1 MHPATMSVLL
11 CLAISGAFIAT
22 PSAVAGSA
30 GCTVKKDT
38 VLAQNAV
45 GPSWIGWKNP
55 NLPNA
60 DLVYVDR
67 EDWNLWVMDE
77 NGGNKHCLT
86 CYCDN
91 ILGVNFP
98 LDEDGMDPKI
108 QWKGDPEA
116 HPDLPVI
123 FFKAENEHSSH
134 KPLRN
139 APSIGWD
146 NDIWVLDVSK
156 KRYYRL
162 TNLDRG
168 QGLQHTAI
176 SEDGKWYVYPLRYEK
191 GGFRKGFGF
200 AKMVFCELAPDGSGR
215 LQLHKRFEVEPNG
228 QMYYEPNDIHRNASG
243 SYSLFYAAGP
253 GKLSDP
259 YVYEWT
265 WNGQRHS
272 GTNKALQTTL
282 SQHEEFFMFSP
293 SGKKIAWMKGPAF
306 WGRYLADLY
315 VSNPHFTEVERV
327 TWYNDCEVWPDR
339 CKPDGAQLSRLE
351 WKNDGTAIFFGL
363 WIHGGRFRP
372 FWKTELHRI
381 DFVESGREPN
391 RQ

>member
-1 MHPATMSVLL
+1 MRTATKSLL
-11 CLAISGAFIAT
+11 LSLAISGAFIAP

-30 GCTVKKDT
+30 RYTVKKDT

-45 GPSWIGWKNP
+45 GPSWIAWKNR

-67 EDWNLWVMDE
+67 ENWNLWVMDE
-77 NGGNKHCLT
+77 NGGNKRCLT
-86 CYCDN
+86 CYGEN

-98 LDEDGMDPKI
+98 LDEDGMNPKI
-108 QWKGDPEA
+108 HWKGDPEA
-116 HPDLPVI
+116 HPILPLI
-123 FFKAENEHSSH
+123 FFKVENEHSSH

-139 APSIGWD
+139 VPSIGWD

-156 KRYYRL
+156 KRYYQL
-162 TNLDRG
+162 TNLAPG

-176 SEDGKWYVYPLRYEK
+176 SEDGKWYVYPMRYEK
-191 GGFRKGFGF
+191 GSFSKGFGF
-200 AKMVFCELAPDGSGR
+200 AKMVFCELVPNGNGR
-215 LQLHKRFEVEPNG
+215 LQLQKRFEVEPNG
-228 QMYYEPNDIHRNASG
+228 QMYYEPNDIHRNAPG
-243 SYSLFYAAGP
+243 SYSLLYAAGS

-265 WNGQRHS
+265 WDGQRYS
-272 GTNKALQTTL
+272 GTNKALQATL

-315 VSNPHFTEVERV
+315 VSNPDFTEVERV
-327 TWYNDCEVWPDR
+327 TWYNDCEAWPDR
-339 CKPDGAQLSRLE
+339 CKPDGSQLSRLE

-363 WIHGGRFRP
+363 WIHGGRLRP
-372 FWKTELHRI
+372 FRKTELHRI
-381 DFVESGREPN
+381 DFQGSDGESNGR
-391 RQ
+391 